1 MSDND
6 KDDEQP
12 KIKIVFMDG
21 CFDDFDGTQEELDEM
36 IAHIMEMAESGE
48 LLENSMPLGNIEDLE
63 ELAVN
68 VDELAEDLVNKSIE
82 IDEKYGFDEDGYVK
96 FPFNNTRH

>member
-12 KIKIVFMDG
+12 KIKVVFAEG
-21 CFDDFDGTQEELDEM
+21 CFDDFDGTQEELDEL

-48 LLENSMPLGNIEDLE
+48 LLENSVEIGSIEELEDEVADLLPMLHSGNI
-63 ELAVN
+63 
-68 VDELAEDLVNKSIE
+68 
-82 IDEKYGFDEDGYVK
+82 
-96 FPFNNTRH
+96 RH